1 MIYDISNDNGVY
13 TANLNNLCYT
23 FFIPHCVCSLTTTM
37 LQHTHKHKHIP
48 KSKWNTHIQKSHLPK
63 QTTTQP
69 YFRTVHEFP

>member
-1 MIYDISNDNGVY
+1 MKYDISNDKVVY

-23 FFIPHCVCSLTTTM
+23 FFSSLCLFINNNDVAT
-37 LQHTHKHKHIP
+37 HTHEHKHIP
-48 KSKWNTHIQKSHLPK
+48 KYKWNTHIQKSHLPK